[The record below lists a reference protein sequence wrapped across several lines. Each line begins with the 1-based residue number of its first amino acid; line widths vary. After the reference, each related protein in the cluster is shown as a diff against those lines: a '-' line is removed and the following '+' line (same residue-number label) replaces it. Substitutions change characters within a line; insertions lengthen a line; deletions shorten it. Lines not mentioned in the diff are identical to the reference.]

1 VTTSD
6 DFEPHTLAGPFAMD
20 AITADER
27 ASFIAHLHDCAQCSD
42 DVQEMRE
49 ATARLGIAAAVRPRP
64 ELREQTIRAALQTS
78 QLAPEIPDPS
88 AAESDP
94 VADPVADAVSPPA
107 EAKVSVLRQLTGRIR
122 PNKTLTMITL
132 TAAALIIGVAGGL
145 GLVANDMTVQLH
157 HSQQQDHMID
167 ALLSEPDVVV
177 LTARVS
183 TGGNATVVMSHRE
196 HRLLFSAH
204 GLAALP
210 GGQAYE
216 LWLMG
221 PAGERP
227 AGMLRPAAGGMA
239 GPAVVSG
246 LAPGDMIGLTIEPA
260 RGAAHPTSA
269 LIAVIGPRR

>member
-20 AITADER
+20 AVTAAER
-27 ASFIAHLHDCAQCSD
+27 ASFLAHLGDCAQCRD
-42 DVQEMRE
+42 DVRAMRE

-64 ELREQTIRAALQTS
+64 ELREQTIRAALQIS
-78 QLAPEIPDPS
+78 QLAPEIPGQAAATEESEPS
-88 AAESDP
+88 AGAVRAP
-94 VADPVADAVSPPA
+94 AD
-107 EAKVSVLRQLTGRIR
+107 AKVSVLRPLTGRIR

-132 TAAALIIGVAGGL
+132 TAAALIIGVIGGL
-145 GLVANDMTVQLH
+145 GLLANDMTVQLH
-157 HSQQQDHMID
+157 HSQRQDHMID
-167 ALLSEPDVVV
+167 TVLTASDVVM
-177 LTARVS
+177 LTARVG
-183 TGGNATVVMSHRE
+183 TGGNATVFMSHRE
-196 HRLLFSAH
+196 HRLVFSAH

-227 AGMLRPAAGGMA
+227 AGMLRPDPDGMA

-246 LAPGDMIGLTIEPA
+246 LAPGDMIGLTVEPA
-260 RGAAHPTSA
+260 TGAAHPTSA
-269 LIAVIGPRR
+269 LIVVIGKHG